1 MEIKVNEQT
10 QRFYLA
16 FEKWE
21 PVVGHEIKVG
31 KYRFCAI
38 PLSECINI
46 SEVTSG
52 ANVVNIPMSFETTM
66 ITASKEGAMKFFE
79 KVGERLKRKI
89 ESKKD
94 FDEQLEKMKKTAFK
108 RLGKMPPIE
117 NVDTDWIFDE
127 VSDVLH

>member
-21 PVVGHEIKVG
+21 PAVGHEIRIG
-31 KYRFCAI
+31 QYRFCAI
-38 PLSECINI
+38 PLSKSIDI

-52 ANVVNIPMSFETTM
+52 AKIISIPMSLELMT
-66 ITASKEGAMKFFE
+66 ITATKEGTMQFLKKF
-79 KVGERLKRKI
+79 GERLKLKI
-89 ESKKD
+89 ESMKD
-94 FDEQLEKMKKTAFK
+94 FDKQLGKMKK
-108 RLGKMPPIE
+108 RSLDLLGEMPPIE

-127 VSDVLH
+127 GNEVLH